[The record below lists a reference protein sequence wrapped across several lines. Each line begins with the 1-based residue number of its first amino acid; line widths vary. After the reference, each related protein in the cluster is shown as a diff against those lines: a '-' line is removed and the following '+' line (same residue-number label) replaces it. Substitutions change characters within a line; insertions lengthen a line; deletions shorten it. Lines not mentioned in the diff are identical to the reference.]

1 MADESAN
8 GRPSTQSL
16 GAVLTEDRERVSS
29 TFDIDKEV
37 NKDESMDYEDK
48 RIMLKMGNFKSAVL
62 LFQGTVGL
70 ALFTMQ
76 KPLQM
81 AGLAWGT
88 VITIV
93 AGYVT
98 SYGLVVLNEI
108 ATELE
113 ADFNHKRK
121 IKNFDELTRQIN
133 GTSVVIVKWL
143 MMISGVCMM
152 YASSVS
158 NILLISSNLSRTFGI
173 SEVAVKLIIFVVI
186 ALIFLVLVEPEK
198 IQYINAYMTGLLL
211 FLAYLLLG
219 KNIYRWVNGQGPGLK
234 NIKLIDLKYTGV
246 YAGNIAYGF
255 EVASNYLSLRLTSS
269 NEVKYGKLTSWMMV
283 FVGLNFYLCAAAH
296 MVAFEGDKITENS
309 FDMHKDG
316 GPIWSH
322 LIYPFMINTLYTF
335 TFNTIF
341 TGEIIES
348 IPTLQKA
355 MANHKGTFDRTKL
368 TMFRILIWG
377 LAVGISV
384 YATNIVYILNFSGS
398 VFTPII
404 SYFGPLYLF
413 YCYAGQK
420 GKGVSV
426 GRKIHDVLYVLV
438 ALGISGWGVYNAFS
452 SA

>member
-1 MADESAN
+1 MAEEMRD
-8 GRPSTQSL
+8 GRATTQSM
-16 GAVLTEDRERVSS
+16 GVVLTDDRVSS

-48 RIMLKMGNFKSAVL
+48 RIMLKLGNFKSALL

-88 VITIV
+88 VITII
-93 AGYVT
+93 AGYTT
-98 SYGLVVLNEI
+98 SYGLIVLNEI

-133 GTSVVIVKWL
+133 GKSVLFVKWL
-143 MMISGVCMM
+143 MMIAGVCMM

-158 NILLISSNLSRTFGI
+158 NILLISANLSRTLSI
-173 SEVAVKLIIFVVI
+173 NELAVKLIIFVII

-198 IQYINAYMTGLLL
+198 IQYINVYMTALLVS
-211 FLAYLLLG
+211 LAYLILG
-219 KNIYRWVNGQGPGLK
+219 KNIYRWVTGQGPGLA
-234 NIKLIDLKYTGV
+234 NIKMIDLKYTGV

-255 EVASNYLSLRLTSS
+255 EVASNYLSLRLTAS
-269 NEVKYGKLTSWMMV
+269 NEVKYGRLTTWLMI
-283 FVGLNFYLCAAAH
+283 FVGLNFYLCAAGH
-296 MVAFEGDKITENS
+296 MVAYNGNQITENS
-309 FDMHKDG
+309 FEMQKSEG
-316 GPIWSH
+316 VFWKN

-348 IPTLQKA
+348 IPALHSL
-355 MANHKGTFDRTKL
+355 MVNHKGTFDRTKL
-368 TMFRILIWG
+368 TVFRILIWAI
-377 LAVGISV
+377 AVFISV
-384 YATNIVYILNFSGS
+384 YATDIVYILNFSGS

-404 SYFGPLYLF
+404 SYFGPLFLLYS
-413 YCYAGQK
+413 YASQK
-420 GKGVSV
+420 GKHISV
-426 GRKIHDVLYVLV
+426 GRKIHDVLYVLI
-438 ALGISGWGVYNAFS
+438 AIGISGWGIYNAF
-452 SA
+452 

>member
-1 MADESAN
+1 MAEETAS

-16 GAVLTEDRERVSS
+16 GMVLTEDRERVSS

-37 NKDESMDYEDK
+37 NKDESMDYEEK
-48 RIMLKMGNFKSAVL
+48 RIMLKLGNFKSALL

-81 AGLAWGT
+81 VGLAWGT
-88 VITIV
+88 VITII

-98 SYGLVVLNEI
+98 SYGLIVLNEI
-108 ATELE
+108 ANELE

-121 IKNFDELTRQIN
+121 IKNFDELTRQIT
-133 GTSVVIVKWL
+133 GTSVLVVKWM

-158 NILLISSNLSRTFGI
+158 NILLISTHLSRTLVMN
-173 SEVAVKLIIFVVI
+173 EVAVKLIIFVVI

-198 IQYINAYMTGLLL
+198 IQYINVYMTALLL
-211 FLAYLLLG
+211 SLAYLILG
-219 KNIYRWVNGQGPGLK
+219 KNTYRWINGQGPGLS
-234 NIKLIDLKYTGV
+234 NINLMDLRYTGV

-255 EVASNYLSLRLTSS
+255 EVASNYLSLRLTAS
-269 NEVKYGKLTSWMMV
+269 NEVKYGRLTSWMMV
-283 FVGLNFYLCAAAH
+283 FVGINFYLCAAGH
-296 MVAFEGDKITENS
+296 MVAYPGSQITENT
-309 FDMHKDG
+309 FEMQKHE
-316 GPIWSH
+316 GPFWSN

-348 IPTLQKA
+348 IPALHRTMVNQ
-355 MANHKGTFDRTKL
+355 KGTFDRTKL
-368 TMFRILIWG
+368 TLFRIIIWG
-377 LAVGISV
+377 VAVFVSV

-404 SYFGPLYLF
+404 SYFGPLYLL
-413 YCYAGQK
+413 YSYAAQK
-420 GKGVSV
+420 GKTVTV
-426 GRKIHDVLYVLV
+426 GRKIHDTLYVLI
-438 ALGISGWGVYNAFS
+438 ALGISGWGIYNAFTS
-452 SA
+452 G